1 MPKNLTPKEKA
12 DREKFVFSQIQAG
25 LSRKQ
30 IELSICDKFKV
41 ANRTAVNIYGA
52 AVDKLIDYGP
62 GHQRRNRAVILEVFH
77 AQVDAFQAEIQ
88 AIQDQIEVKLNLQR
102 QRQVILDK
110 LLDGSFTKA
119 EQKVLEAELKAFP
132 EVRPNVICQMIG
144 AKGRLRG
151 QLVDTL
157 GDIAR
162 VQGLYAISP
171 VVEALHVLA
180 EHEILSPELSFQLVQ
195 IIEGVSD
202 SIVQAFHKSP
212 LVLNGNQDDFGD
224 ADDSEYTQ
232 DHLSI

>member
-1 MPKNLTPKEKA
+1 MLLYL
-12 DREKFVFSQIQAG
+12 VFSE
-25 LSRKQ
+25 S
-30 IELSICDKFKV
+30 
-41 ANRTAVNIYGA
+41 AV
-52 AVDKLIDYGP
+52 
-62 GHQRRNRAVILEVFH
+62 
-77 AQVDAFQAEIQ
+77 
-88 AIQDQIEVKLNLQR
+88 
-102 QRQVILDK
+102 
-110 LLDGSFTKA
+110 
-119 EQKVLEAELKAFP
+119 KAFP